1 MLLIF
6 KELLRKQGYEDT
18 PVKFQRLL
26 APCVSGVQDGH
37 PLLNCLLS
45 VQDNLDCLLRRSLGG
60 GSICSYLSAQRVQTA
75 AEGAQIFTG
84 TSCSALMSSTDNTIE
99 TSQSFSTTG
108 KRLAHIL
115 DKVGFKRGRGRMQE
129 LHTLIKARRPD
140 LFLDVSFNTIR
151 SWFRD
156 HAPHVQKI
164 EAIVHILHE
173 QYRFEHDLDLIS
185 AWWKLGGFY
194 PFVNKPDGK
203 PPTVPA
209 HGQDQAK
216 SNAESPVDKFVSED
230 PVFISQII
238 LLIDEMREQLDI
250 ALTTSQSAVIS
261 GRIIAFCTK
270 NQLDIESEHLK
281 EQISRMLHLAEDGL
295 I

>member
-1 MLLIF
+1 
-6 KELLRKQGYEDT
+6 
-18 PVKFQRLL
+18 
-26 APCVSGVQDGH
+26 
-37 PLLNCLLS
+37 
-45 VQDNLDCLLRRSLGG
+45 
-60 GSICSYLSAQRVQTA
+60 
-75 AEGAQIFTG
+75 
-84 TSCSALMSSTDNTIE
+84 MSSTENTIE
-99 TSQSFSTTG
+99 ASQSFSTTG

-115 DKVGFKRGRGRMQE
+115 DKAGFKRGRGRMQE
-129 LHTLIKARRPD
+129 LHALIKARRPD
-140 LFLDVSFNTIR
+140 LFADVSFNTIR

-173 QYRFEHDLDLIS
+173 DYRFEHDLDLIS

-194 PFVNKPDGK
+194 PFANTPDSK

-209 HGQDQAK
+209 QGQDQEQGT
-216 SNAESPVDKFVSED
+216 SDAESPVDKFVSED

-250 ALTTSQSAVIS
+250 ALTTSQSAIIS

-270 NQLDIESEHLK
+270 NQLDIDSEHLK